1 MGHLHITSAHTL
13 KSLSNR
19 YQKSQ
24 PNPANVL
31 DLGHTLCIHK
41 SCGCINVGSDMIET
55 TIGWLWLYAMLGLII
70 GWWAVTKIMDQAF
83 DRGYWSGRSAGWR
96 AANEHYEKVRKLK
109 SQSVFDYDKQN

>member
-1 MGHLHITSAHTL
+1 MDHLPITSAHTH
-13 KSLSNR
+13 KSLLNR
-19 YQKSQ
+19 YQKSL
-24 PNPANVL
+24 PNPSNVL

-55 TIGWLWLYAMLGLII
+55 TAIWLWLYAMLGLGT

>member
-1 MGHLHITSAHTL
+1 MYPQELWMYKCWERHDRNN
-13 KSLSNR
+13 NR
-19 YQKSQ
+19 L
-24 PNPANVL
+24 AVAICL
-31 DLGHTLCIHK
+31 
-41 SCGCINVGSDMIET
+41 
-55 TIGWLWLYAMLGLII
+55 LGLIT